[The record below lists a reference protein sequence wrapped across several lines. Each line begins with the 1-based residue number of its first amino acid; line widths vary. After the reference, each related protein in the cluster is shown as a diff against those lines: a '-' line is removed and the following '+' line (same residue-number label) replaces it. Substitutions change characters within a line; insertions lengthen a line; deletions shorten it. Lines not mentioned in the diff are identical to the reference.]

1 MVDAHSNIVARGWSS
16 EKQYD
21 YGNRVYRFES
31 CPDYKIGHKRIGIE
45 LLQLNKMQVVYPPR
59 SIKFVRGCG
68 GRMAGRKKK
77 ENMAVLYKRVPL
89 RLKAELQKLVNEY
102 VKKHE

>member
-1 MVDAHSNIVARGWSS
+1 VWWYFKGSS
-16 EKQYD
+16 PFLTTNPLSQY
-21 YGNRVYRFES
+21 E
-31 CPDYKIGHKRIGIE
+31 
-45 LLQLNKMQVVYPPR
+45 QVRTLFGSSKPTTPR
-59 SIKFVRGCG
+59 SIQFVRGCG
-68 GRMAGRKKK
+68 GEMAGRKKK